1 MELPNLSKKG
11 EEDFFLGEYLEEKSR
26 LPEGQ
31 KRFFRGRLKGKA
43 YWGKLMLTKLELFDL
58 AWEMLGSFHPFKMP

>member
-1 MELPNLSKKG
+1 MELPNLPKKG
-11 EEDFFLGEYLEEKSR
+11 KEDFFLGEYLEEKSR

-43 YWGKLMLTKLELFDL
+43 Y
-58 AWEMLGSFHPFKMP
+58 